1 MEALLIDEWLEG
13 DGDPLRIVDE
23 ASVSLARQ
31 RARAAAE
38 EAGLSTIDAGRLATV
53 ASELAHNGLRHGVGA
68 YLSVR
73 LLTRGEHRG
82 VEIIA
87 ADRGRGIVD
96 PTAAIAGVPRSSGSL
111 GAGVAAVLELSD
123 EVDVD
128 VRLGEGTCVRARRLA
143 PGAPR
148 HPQVGVY
155 GRPIAGE
162 LRSGDHA
169 AVRRDERGVVIGL
182 CDGLGHGREAR
193 EASSVAIA
201 EMLRRWASP
210 PLAILEACHVAVG
223 PTRGGVMAVARV
235 ELDTGEVEVASI
247 GNITAELVG
256 PRRST
261 RFGSSSFV
269 LGSPQRGLRM
279 ANERRPRPAGD
290 LLVLFSDGVSAR
302 ASIADDLA
310 LLRQHPIAIAHAL
323 VERFGRDHDDVL
335 VAVVR

>member
-1 MEALLIDEWLEG
+1 MEALLIDEWL
-13 DGDPLRIVDE
+13 DGEPDPLRIVDE

-31 RARAAAE
+31 RARAAAD
-38 EAGLSTIDAGRLATV
+38 AVGLPAVDAGRLATV

-68 YLSVR
+68 HVAVR
-73 LLTRGEHRG
+73 TFTRGAHPG

-87 ADRGRGIVD
+87 ADRGSGMAD
-96 PTAAIAGVPRSSGSL
+96 PTRAIAGTPRASGSL

-128 VRLGEGTCVRARRLA
+128 VRVGEGTCVRARRLA

-155 GRPIAGE
+155 GRPIASE
-162 LRSGDHA
+162 PRSGDHA
-169 AVRRDERGVVIGL
+169 GVLRDERGVVVGL
-182 CDGLGHGREAR
+182 CDGLGHGRDAR
-193 EASSVAIA
+193 EASGVAIA
-201 EMLRRWASP
+201 EMRRRWQSP
-210 PLAILEACHVAVG
+210 PLDVLQACHVAVG
-223 PTRGGVMAVARV
+223 PTRGGVMAVAR
-235 ELDTGEVEVASI
+235 LDLAASDVEVASI
-247 GNITAELVG
+247 GNVTVELVG

-290 LLVLFSDGVSAR
+290 ALVLFSDGVSAR
-302 ASIADDLA
+302 ASIHDDLP

-335 VAVVR
+335 VVVVR